1 MSAPPTQQVT
11 WAVVLFPG
19 SNCDQ
24 DCVHAV
30 RDVLHDRCLEVW
42 HRDAVPDE
50 AQAILIPGG
59 FSYGDYLRTGAL
71 AALSPVMQSVR
82 QRAAAGTPILGIC
95 NGFQVLT
102 EARLLPGA
110 LLKNTGLRFRCMDQP
125 LRVEADG
132 LAFTGSFLKKGDTI
146 TLPVAHG
153 YGNYFVPAEQRAEI
167 EPLVVLRY
175 SDAAGNVSPAT
186 NPNGSLDNIAG
197 IRNRAGNVMGLM
209 PHPERAVE
217 PLIGG
222 TDGLKILR
230 AMRESVLHGAPVA
243 SGRN

>member
-1 MSAPPTQQVT
+1 MGAASTPIT

-30 RDVLHDRCLEVW
+30 RDVLHDRVIEVW
-42 HRDAVPDE
+42 HRDEIPAE

-82 QRAAAGTPILGIC
+82 RRAEMGTPILGIC

-110 LLKNTGLRFRCMDQP
+110 LLKNTGMRFRCMDQP

-132 LAFTGSFLKKGDTI
+132 LAFTGSFLKKGDVI
-146 TLPVAHG
+146 TLPIAHG

-175 SDAAGNVSPAT
+175 SDPEGNVSAAS
-186 NPNGSLDNIAG
+186 NPNGSLDNIAAV
-197 IRNRAGNVMGLM
+197 RNRAGNVMGLM

-217 PLIGG
+217 PMIGG

-230 AMRESVLHGAPVA
+230 AMRESVLRPTAAA